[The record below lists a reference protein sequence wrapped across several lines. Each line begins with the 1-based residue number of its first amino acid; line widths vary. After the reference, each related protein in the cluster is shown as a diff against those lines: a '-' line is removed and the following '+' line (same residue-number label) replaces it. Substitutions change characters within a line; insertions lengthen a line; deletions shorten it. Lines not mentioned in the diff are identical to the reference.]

1 MLRRDFRVP
10 VFYTIFLDLRQR
22 KGGETDEIQEETS
35 GN

>member
-22 KGGETDEIQEETS
+22 NGGDKDEIQEETS
-35 GN
+35 GD